1 MTTTIQEQQINSQ
14 REKVSQSNPKLQ
26 IISPC
31 KVGDGILKLTDN
43 EWNSYSEFF
52 QKLNNRIG
60 VFIPASGS
68 GSRMFEFLFDFL
80 SDPTDE
86 NRSSVERFLN
96 KIQKFAFFRHL
107 PKELQSKLLNFE
119 ISLEEFATFLL
130 QKEGMGF
137 GELPKG
143 LIPFH
148 VQEPFVLNPI
158 QEHIVQANLLGVN
171 HLHFHFT
178 IQRKF
183 EALFKKTI
191 TQIEGLTG
199 ANFNVSYSEQN
210 QEADSYVF
218 DFEGNLVMNDENEPL
233 RRPAGHGALLHNLQE
248 IDSELIFVKNI
259 DNVQHY
265 SKSKLSI
272 KVWSAIGAIL
282 IEFKNALS
290 NLKNKPSIEAL
301 KEINVRFQAFTASE
315 IAAIKT
321 NEDLL
326 LLINRPIRICG
337 MVRNEGQPGG
347 GPFQL
352 EENGII
358 SKQIVEKAQISNNPE
373 QYKQMIQS
381 THFNPVMMVLS
392 TYDLDGN
399 KVNLSQFC
407 DDSKYFIVSKKQKG
421 KDVRFIELPGLW
433 NGGMAHWNTIFVEV
447 PNETFSPVKTVLD
460 LLNEPHIAKEL

>member
-1 MTTTIQEQQINSQ
+1 MTATTNEQQINSQ
-14 REKVSQSNPKLQ
+14 REKVSQPNPKLNL
-26 IISPC
+26 ISPC
-31 KVGDGILKLTDN
+31 KIGNGILKLSEND
-43 EWNSYSEFF
+43 WNYYNSSFKELSC
-52 QKLNNRIG
+52 KIG
-60 VFIPASGS
+60 IFVPASGS

-80 SDPTDE
+80 SNPTNE
-86 NRSSVERFLN
+86 NRSLVERFLN
-96 KIQKFAFFRHL
+96 RIQKFAFFRHL

-148 VQEPFVLNPI
+148 LQEPFVLNPI

-183 EALFKKTI
+183 EDLFKGSI

-199 ANFNVSYSEQN
+199 ANFNVTYSEQN
-210 QEADSYVF
+210 QETDSYVF
-218 DFEGNLVMNDENEPL
+218 DLDGNLIENEEGQPL

-248 IDSELIFVKNI
+248 INSELIFVKNI

-265 SKSKLSI
+265 TKSEESI
-272 KVWSAIGAIL
+272 KVWSAIGAL
-282 IEFKNALS
+282 LLEFKSELS
-290 NLKNKPSIEAL
+290 KLNSNPDFNKLNEINEKYQVFSQSEIESIKSIEEL
-301 KEINVRFQAFTASE
+301 KE
-315 IAAIKT
+315 
-321 NEDLL
+321 
-326 LLINRPIRICG
+326 LINRPIRICG

-347 GPFQL
+347 GPFHV

-358 SKQIVEKAQISNNPE
+358 RKQIVEKAQISNNPE
-373 QYKQMIQS
+373 QYKQMVQS

-392 TYDLDGN
+392 TTNLNGN
-399 KVNLSQFC
+399 KLDIIEFC
-407 DDSKYFIVSKKQKG
+407 DDSKYFVVSKKQKG
-421 KDVRFIELPGLW
+421 KEVRFIELPGLW
-433 NGGMAHWNTIFVEV
+433 NGSMAYWNTIFIEV

-460 LLNEPHIAKEL
+460 LLNESHLA

>member
-1 MTTTIQEQQINSQ
+1 MTTAQEQQINSQ
-14 REKVSQSNPKLQ
+14 REKVSQPNPKLH
-26 IISPC
+26 IVAPC
-31 KVGDGILKLTDN
+31 KIGNGIMRL
-43 EWNSYSEFF
+43 SEKDWDFYFDEF
-52 QKLNNRIG
+52 QNLNCKIG

-96 KIQKFAFFRHL
+96 RIQKFAFFRHL
-107 PKELQSKLLNFE
+107 PKDLQTKLLNFE
-119 ISLEEFATFLL
+119 VSLEDFVTYLL

-158 QEHIVQANLLGVN
+158 QEHIVQTNLLGKS

-183 EALFKKTI
+183 EGLFKKTI

-210 QEADSYVF
+210 QDTDSYVF
-218 DFEGNLVMNDENEPL
+218 DLEGNVVLNEENQPL

-265 SKSKLSI
+265 SKSKQSI
-272 KVWSAIGAIL
+272 KVWSAIGTL
-282 IEFKNALS
+282 L
-290 NLKNKPSIEAL
+290 LKLKEQLVELKRNPEIDKL
-301 KEINVRFQAFTASE
+301 KEINTQFQLFTPSE
-315 IAAIKT
+315 IESITTKEAI
-321 NEDLL
+321 LQ
-326 LLINRPIRICG
+326 LINRPIRICG

-347 GPFQL
+347 GPFQV
-352 EENGII
+352 EENGIVT
-358 SKQIVEKAQISNNPE
+358 KQIVEKAQISNNPE
-373 QYKQMIQS
+373 QYKQMVQS
-381 THFNPVMMVLS
+381 THFNPVMMVLCIF
-392 TYDLDGN
+392 DLDGN
-399 KVNLSQFC
+399 KIDLSQFS
-407 DDSKYFIVSKKQKG
+407 DDGKYFVVSKNQKG
-421 KDVRFIELPGLW
+421 KQVRFVELPGLW
-433 NGGMAHWNTIFVEV
+433 NGGMANWNTLFIEV

-460 LLNEPHIAKEL
+460 LLNEPHLAKEN